1 MLNAIIKNDSRRS
14 HESIPP
20 ILITGDHVSPLP
32 HPNILHSLTG
42 SIGNN
47 VEETLLGEVV
57 EEEEEHLLGTAHTVT
72 LSPRREKVL
81 AWQTH
86 GGRCP
91 DLHGIGEVQHE
102 DYLIL

>member
-20 ILITGDHVSPLP
+20 HPDNRRSCP
-32 HPNILHSLTG
+32 HPNTLHSLTG
-42 SIGNN
+42 SIGDN

-57 EEEEEHLLGTAHTVT
+57 EEEEEHLLGTSYTVT
-72 LSPRREKVL
+72 LSPRREEVL
-81 AWQTH
+81 TWQTH